1 MDTIEILGNLTK
13 DPDVRA
19 TKTGGCMVR
28 FTVGSNRKYQDR
40 NTGEMKEVASFIPC
54 IVWNELAESAANYLK
69 KGKRV
74 YIKGR
79 WENRKYQD
87 KNGQDKYIT
96 EIVVNF
102 IALPLP
108 VNYQKRGQGQPQK
121 QQWNNGQNYGQQQSG
136 SFGQFGQAKPEGNY
150 QPQYPD
156 QDIPF

>member
-28 FTVGSNRKYQDR
+28 FSVGSNRKYQDR
-40 NTGEMKEVASFIPC
+40 ATGEMKEVASFIPC
-54 IVWNELAESAANYLK
+54 VVWNELAESAANYLK

-79 WENRKYQD
+79 WESRKYQD

-108 VNYQKRGQGQPQK
+108 VNYQKH
-121 QQWNNGQNYGQQQSG
+121 GQNYGQQQGG

-150 QPQYPD
+150 QPQY
-156 QDIPF
+156 QDENIPF